1 MVLSVVESHRL
12 GACLVLVSA
21 LALSASAC
29 RNDSMAGPGKTEAA
43 AGAPEARAVRVAP
56 VERGVL
62 PQVVLVSGTLAAE
75 ERADLAMKASGRIGT
90 LHVDLGSVVEQGEP
104 LARLD
109 PTDFDLRV
117 GQSEAALR
125 QAQARLGLGP
135 EGVESDVTI
144 EDTAVV
150 RQAKAVLDEARLR
163 RDRFA
168 RLFEQELVSTAER
181 DAAEAS
187 YLVAESRYQ
196 DALEEARNRRAV
208 LAQRRSELDLAR
220 QQRTDSVLV
229 APFAGAISARHVAIG
244 QYVTPGQPVVT
255 LVRTH
260 PLRLRVEVPE
270 RDAARVRAGQAVRVT
285 IEGDDTAH
293 EGRVA
298 RLSPAL
304 DERSRTLTVEAEIP
318 NRTGR
323 LRPGSF
329 ARAEIVTASDVPAL
343 IVPASAITIFA
354 GIEKAIVV
362 VDGKSVERRV
372 VTGRRAAE
380 RVEILEGV
388 TLGESVVLD
397 PGNLVGG
404 QPVRVEP

>member
-1 MVLSVVESHRL
+1 MRLRFVPGPPSPMLLVLAAAAALL
-12 GACLVLVSA
+12 GAGG
-21 LALSASAC
+21 C
-29 RNDSMAGPGKTEAA
+29 RNEAA
-43 AGAPEARAVRVAP
+43 ADSSKRSQDGEPAGRVVRVALA
-56 VERGVL
+56 ERGTL
-62 PQVVLVSGTLAAE
+62 PQSVLTSGTLAAE
-75 ERADLAMKASGRIGT
+75 ERADLAMKAAGRIGT
-90 LHVDLGSVVEQGEP
+90 LHVDLGSVVAEGAP

-117 GQSEAALR
+117 SQSEAALR

-135 EGVESDVTI
+135 EGTEADVTI

-163 RDRFA
+163 RDRFLA
-168 RLFEQELVSTAER
+168 LHRQELVSAAER

-187 YLVAESRYQ
+187 FLVAESRYQ

-208 LAQRRSELDLAR
+208 LGQRRSEYEIAL
-220 QQRTDSVLV
+220 QQRADSVLL

-255 LVRTH
+255 IVRTH

-270 RDAARVRAGQAVRVT
+270 REAARVRKGQEVIVT
-285 IEGDDTAH
+285 VEGESGIAA
-293 EGRVA
+293 GRVA

-318 NRTGR
+318 NRDGR

-329 ARAEIVTASDVPAL
+329 ARAEIITASDVPAVL
-343 IVPASAITIFA
+343 VPRAALTTFA
-354 GIEKAIVV
+354 GIEKVLLV
-362 VDGKSVERRV
+362 VDGKSEERRV
-372 VTGRRAAE
+372 VSGRRASD
-380 RVEILEGV
+380 RVEIVEGL
-388 TLGESVVLD
+388 LGGETVVVD

-404 QPVRVEP
+404 QAVEIER

>member
-1 MVLSVVESHRL
+1 MRFRFVPGAPPPMLLVLAAAALL
-12 GACLVLVSA
+12 GAGG
-21 LALSASAC
+21 C
-29 RNDSMAGPGKTEAA
+29 RNEAA
-43 AGAPEARAVRVAP
+43 ADSSKRSQDGKPAGRVVRVA
-56 VERGVL
+56 VAERGTL
-62 PQVVLVSGTLAAE
+62 PQSVLTSGTLAAE
-75 ERADLAMKASGRIGT
+75 ERADLAMKAAGRIGT
-90 LHVDLGSVVEQGEP
+90 LHVDLGSVVAEGAP

-117 GQSEAALR
+117 SQSEAALR

-135 EGVESDVTI
+135 EGTEADVTI

-163 RDRFA
+163 RDRFLA
-168 RLFEQELVSTAER
+168 LHRQELVSAAER

-187 YLVAESRYQ
+187 FLVAESRYQ

-208 LAQRRSELDLAR
+208 LGQRRSEYEIAL
-220 QQRTDSVLV
+220 QQRADSVLL

-255 LVRTH
+255 IVRTH

-270 RDAARVRAGQAVRVT
+270 REAARVRKGQEVIVT
-285 IEGDDTAH
+285 VEGESGIAA
-293 EGRVA
+293 GRVA

-318 NRTGR
+318 NRDGR

-329 ARAEIVTASDVPAL
+329 ARAEIITASDVPAVL
-343 IVPASAITIFA
+343 VPRAALTTFA
-354 GIEKAIVV
+354 GIEKVLLV
-362 VDGKSVERRV
+362 VDGKSEERRV
-372 VTGRRAAE
+372 VSGRRAGD
-380 RVEILEGV
+380 RVEIVQGLQG
-388 TLGESVVLD
+388 GETVVVD

-404 QPVRVEP
+404 QAVEIER